1 MLEGK
6 EMEGRKEGF
15 GFRESDDRDS
25 LSQRISILK
34 MFVNVCAW
42 DRCGRTT
49 LAIFFFSSSSFFSSF
64 LFLLWKITIDLCVN
78 DVRLIRKE

>member
-49 LAIFFFSSSSFFSSF
+49 LAIFFFFLVFFF
-64 LFLLWKITIDLCVN
+64 LVSIFTMENYYRFMCK
-78 DVRLIRKE
+78 